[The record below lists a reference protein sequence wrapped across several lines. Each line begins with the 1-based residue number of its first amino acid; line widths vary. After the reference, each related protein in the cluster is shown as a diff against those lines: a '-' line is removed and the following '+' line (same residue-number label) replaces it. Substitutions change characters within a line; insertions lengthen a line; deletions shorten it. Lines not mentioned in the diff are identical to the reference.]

1 MNLRTL
7 AGAGDLRMQRP
18 DLGNRVL
25 IGIVAAIVLVLVA
38 YFLLLPSL
46 PQALRTPGSPV
57 LYTVGALGA
66 CQLLVSMAFVLAK
79 RTGRGGPPPAW
90 FVAHVVASSLGT
102 VLVAIHSAGYLRR
115 PPALLFLA
123 LLGLILLGVWGR
135 VWLSR
140 RMSATFGTKHGHFAA
155 LTEDRRARL
164 SAVIAQ
170 KVEILRALDPAA
182 REGTFSPTLA
192 HWFRRPRLTARYA
205 RLVREESRLIGTREM
220 VSLQQAYWRAAHL
233 ALAYTFVAGLLT
245 HVVTVTFF
253 AGYVADGGEITWW
266 HLAAW

>member
-1 MNLRTL
+1 MH
-7 AGAGDLRMQRP
+7 RP

-25 IGIVAAIVLVLVA
+25 IGMVAAIAIVLA
-38 YFLLLPSL
+38 IYFLLLPLL
-46 PQALRTPGSPV
+46 PQAFRTPGSPV
-57 LYTVGALGA
+57 LYVIGALGA
-66 CQLLVSMAFVLAK
+66 CLLLVSMAFVLAK

-155 LTEDRRARL
+155 LTEDKRAKL
-164 SAVIAQ
+164 SAVIAR
-170 KVEILRALDPAA
+170 KVEILRSLDPEA

-192 HWFRRPRLTARYA
+192 HWLRRPRLTARYA
-205 RLVREESRLIGTREM
+205 RLAREESCLIGTRAM
-220 VSLQQAYWRAAHL
+220 VSPQQAYWRAAHL
-233 ALAYTFVAGLLT
+233 VLAYTFVAGFVI
-245 HVVTVTFF
+245 HVITVTFF
-253 AGYVADGGEITWW
+253 ADYVADGGKITWW
-266 HLAAW
+266 HLTAW

>member
-1 MNLRTL
+1 MR
-7 AGAGDLRMQRP
+7 RP
-18 DLGNRVL
+18 DIGNRVL
-25 IGIVAAIVLVLVA
+25 IGVVAAIVIT
-38 YFLLLPSL
+38 LLLYFAFLPL
-46 PQALRTPGSPV
+46 MPQALRTPGSPV
-57 LYTVGALGA
+57 LYLIGAAGA
-66 CQLLVSMAFVLAK
+66 CLLLVSMAFVLTK

-155 LTEDRRARL
+155 LDEDKRAKL
-164 SAVIAQ
+164 SAVIAR
-170 KVEILRALDPAA
+170 KVETLRTLDPAA

-192 HWFRRPRLTARYA
+192 HWLRRPRLTARYA
-205 RLVREESRLIGTREM
+205 RMVREESRLIGTREM
-220 VSLQQAYWRAAHL
+220 VSPQQAYWRAAHL
-233 ALAYTFVAGLLT
+233 ALAYTFVAGLVI
-245 HVVTVTFF
+245 HVITVTFF

>member
-1 MNLRTL
+1 MNVRSLN
-7 AGAGDLRMQRP
+7 GAGFLHMRRP
-18 DLGNRVL
+18 DIGNRVL
-25 IGIVAAIVLVLVA
+25 IGMVAAIVIALLL
-38 YFLLLPSL
+38 YFLLLPL
-46 PQALRTPGSPV
+46 MPQALRTPGSPV
-57 LYTVGALGA
+57 LYLIGALGA
-66 CQLLVSMAFVLAK
+66 CLLLVSMAFVLAK

-140 RMSATFGTKHGHFAA
+140 RISATFGTKHGHFAA
-155 LTEDRRARL
+155 LAEDKRAKL
-164 SAVIAQ
+164 SVLIAR
-170 KVEILRALDPAA
+170 KVEILRALDPGAA
-182 REGTFSPTLA
+182 EGTFSLTLA
-192 HWFRRPRLTARYA
+192 HWLRRPRLSARYA
-205 RLVREESRLIGTREM
+205 RLVREESGLIGTRAM
-220 VSLQQAYWRAAHL
+220 VPAQQAYWRAAHL
-233 ALAYTFVAGLLT
+233 ALAYTFVAGLVI